1 MGARHDSGKYNY
13 TCADTLSAFERY
25 REKVVTREGLVKFAG
40 ERHEKDDR
48 PHILRRENFVLG
60 WENKEKIRLL
70 QQELLQLQEQDA
82 TLAREI
88 DRIRQEAAEGEARC
102 ALHRRLV
109 DLFPDFKKID
119 WQSFVGEIQRK
130 QEEKEA
136 LEKGNDHLHTL
147 QTQLEMYTKNST
159 ASR

>member
-1 MGARHDSGKYNY
+1 MFYRYTPSGSLAGMQTYQLSAGEEGQVIDKIEIRPDSEYEEWVRDMILEKYNY

-88 DRIRQEAAEGEARC
+88 DRIRQEAAEGEAGVPC
-102 ALHRRLV
+102 TA
-109 DLFPDFKKID
+109 D
-119 WQSFVGEIQRK
+119 W
-130 QEEKEA
+130 
-136 LEKGNDHLHTL
+136 
-147 QTQLEMYTKNST
+147 
-159 ASR
+159 